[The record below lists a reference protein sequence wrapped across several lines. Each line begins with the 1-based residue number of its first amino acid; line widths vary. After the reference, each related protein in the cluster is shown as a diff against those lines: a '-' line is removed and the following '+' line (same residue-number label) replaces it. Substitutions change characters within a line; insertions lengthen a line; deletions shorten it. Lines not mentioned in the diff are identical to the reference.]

1 MSRPLWVYDAKDTG
15 ILKEGNI
22 LAFEIP
28 KQIYS
33 GAIKTVTIGQGAKAI
48 TLGGETSYPFYVFEG
63 VMPNVPRVA
72 MEVWDVDPGE
82 DWAEPAKEPF
92 KDVLGDPVAWAKKCV
107 NEYGADAVALIL
119 VSTDPNGSDASP
131 EAAAATA
138 KAVADAVDVPV
149 IVYGTS
155 NQDKDGEVLPAVAE
169 ACQGKHII
177 MGPVQDKN
185 YKKIGAAALGYNH
198 TVVANTPIDV
208 NLAKQLN
215 ILLGQLGIKDSQ
227 LLVDPTTGGLG
238 YGMEYCY
245 SVMERDRM
253 AALTQ
258 EDEKLQLPILNY
270 VGQEVWKVKEC
281 KQTNAE
287 APQLGDQTTRAILME
302 CVSAASLLLAG
313 SDLLILRHPET
324 VKYAKGLIQELT
336 A

>member
-1 MSRPLWVYDAKDTG
+1 
-15 ILKEGNI
+15 

-33 GAIKTVTIGQGAKAI
+33 GSIKTVTIGKGGKAI

-63 VMPNVPRVA
+63 VMPNAPKIA
-72 MEVWDVDPGE
+72 MEVWDMDPGE

-119 VSTDPNGSDASP
+119 VSTDPNGADAPP

-138 KAVADAVDVPV
+138 KKVAEAVDVPV
-149 IVYGTS
+149 IVYGSS
-155 NQDKDGEVLPAVAE
+155 NQEKDAEVLPAVAE
-169 ACQGKHII
+169 ACQGLSVVL
-177 MGPVQDKN
+177 GPVQDKN

-198 TVVANTPIDV
+198 TVAANTPIDV

-215 ILLGQLGIKDSQ
+215 ILLGQLGVKDGQ
-227 LLVDPTTGGLG
+227 ILVDPTTGGLG

-258 EDEKLQLPILNY
+258 EDDRLQFPIINY
-270 VGQEVWKVKEC
+270 AGQEVWKVKEC

-287 APQLGDQTTRAILME
+287 APQLGDQKTRGILME
-302 CVSAASLLLAG
+302 SVTAVSLLLAG

-324 VKYAKGLIQELT
+324 VKLVKSYIQEML

>member
-1 MSRPLWVYDAKDTG
+1 MPG
-15 ILKEGNI
+15 IPEKNKEGTI

-33 GAIKTVTIGQGAKAI
+33 GSIKTVTIGKGDKAI

-63 VMPNVPRVA
+63 VMPNPPRVA

-92 KDVLGDPVAWAKKCV
+92 RDVLGDPVAWAKKCV
-107 NEYGADAVALIL
+107 TEYGADAVALIL
-119 VSTDPNGSDASP
+119 VSTDPNGDDASP

-138 KAVADAVDVPV
+138 KKVAEAVDVPV
-149 IVYGTS
+149 IVYGS
-155 NQDKDGEVLPAVAE
+155 GNQEKDAEVLPAVAE
-169 ACQGKHII
+169 ACQGLNVVL
-177 MGPVQDKN
+177 GPVQDKN
-185 YKKIGAAALGYNH
+185 YKKAGAAALAYNH
-198 TVVANTPIDV
+198 VVAANTPIDV

-215 ILLGQLGIKDSQ
+215 ILLGQLGVKDSQ
-227 LLVDPTTGGLG
+227 ILVDPTTGGLG

-258 EDEKLQLPILNY
+258 EDDRLQFPIINY
-270 VGQEVWKVKEC
+270 AGQEVWKVKEC
-281 KQTNAE
+281 KQTNEE
-287 APQLGDQTTRAILME
+287 APQLGDQKTRGILME
-302 CVSAASLLLAG
+302 TVTAVSLLLAG
-313 SDLLILRHPET
+313 SDLLILRHPES
-324 VKYAKGLIQELT
+324 VKLAKTFIQEML